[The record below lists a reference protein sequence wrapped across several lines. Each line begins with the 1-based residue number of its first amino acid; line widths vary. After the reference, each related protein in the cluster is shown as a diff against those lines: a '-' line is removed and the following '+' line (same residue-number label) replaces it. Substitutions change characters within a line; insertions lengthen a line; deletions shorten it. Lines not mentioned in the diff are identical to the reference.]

1 MQSIIPAMATLNKYN
16 ITHNDLRPENIFI
29 TPEGEYKIF
38 PLSLISNSVGIN
50 ALISYL
56 NSLEDCYFYEMII
69 NLK

>member
-50 ALISYL
+50 KVI
-56 NSLEDCYFYEMII
+56 
-69 NLK
+69 KH